1 MTSAKS
7 QKLWLVIVKMGK
19 NNARRATPASTRNE
33 LNNFVSCKRSQ
44 EEMVGFAM
52 IVIIVAVIIL
62 IFINFSIRKEVKEP
76 VESYE
81 VENFIQVVLQYTSEC
96 EDYMGYLPLQ
106 KVIIK
111 CNDYEKCLDGKEACE
126 VLNETLTQITE
137 EGWKFGNNSLT
148 KGYYLNITDGEKTIL
163 FLERGNT
170 TSNYKG
176 ATQILG
182 KDNLQVKFTSYY

>member
-7 QKLWLVIVKMGK
+7 QKSWLVIIKMKKINVK
-19 NNARRATPASTRNE
+19 RAQDQKSTISSAIQNK
-33 LNNFVSCKRSQ
+33 SGQ

-81 VENFIQVVLQYTSEC
+81 IESFIQVLLQYTSEC
-96 EDYMGYLPLQ
+96 EDYSGYLPLQ

-111 CNDYEKCLDGKEACE
+111 CNGYEKCLDDIEACK

-137 EGWKFGNNSLT
+137 ESWKFGSNSLT
-148 KGYYLNITDGEKTIL
+148 KGYYLNITNEEETIF
-163 FLERGNT
+163 FLEKGNAT
-170 TSNYKG
+170 NNYKG
-176 ATQILG
+176 ATQMLG